1 MFNLFLFLKISQ
13 ISVTHSLLKAHFSFI
28 WVFELNIKCMSR
40 NETLNQNFQLQ
51 RNHKHLIRTLVS
63 RNSQAEGLIETDW
76 SCKIQFVWPCYTL
89 HILHNNCQK
98 CYMYLV
104 FAWWV
109 LLGFVYTPAFSY
121 QTRGGMQKI
130 KKGIPEAKVYQ
141 MGFYGLIQ
149 YTLKHH
155 AWYFRNRYKMNY
167 NCDHTIESPAY

>member
-1 MFNLFLFLKISQ
+1 MFNLFLFQKISQ
-13 ISVTHSLLKAHFSFI
+13 NSVTHSLLKAHFSFI

-109 LLGFVYTPAFSY
+109 LFGFVYTPAFSY

-130 KKGIPEAKVYQ
+130 KKVFQ
-141 MGFYGLIQ
+141 Q
-149 YTLKHH
+149 LKYIKWAITDWFKIKTHL
-155 AWYFRNRYKMNY
+155 
-167 NCDHTIESPAY
+167 TITHDIF